1 LEHLLQQPLDS
12 EQLQQQP
19 LDSEQ
24 QQKPLDSEQPQQQPS
39 ELEQVPAN
47 AESSRKRQLTELEL
61 EVATM
66 AAFTYAVD
74 LRRLRPSSR
83 LRRS

>member
-1 LEHLLQQPLDS
+1 
-12 EQLQQQP
+12 
-19 LDSEQ
+19 
-24 QQKPLDSEQPQQQPS
+24 
-39 ELEQVPAN
+39 LEQVPAN

-74 LRRLRPSSR
+74 LRRLRQPEPAAIKSPEKKLKTTSENETSEKSETSENETSR
-83 LRRS
+83 DEL